1 VWAHQ
6 RRAEGKDIT
15 VDRVLIVEDEPDVG
29 QALTSSLTEHG
40 FSVERVA
47 TCAGALERMA
57 GVDLFLLDLGVA
69 DCHSLS
75 LCSRLSERA
84 GLVVISSHDEEADR
98 VAALELGADDYL
110 AKPFGLRELVARC
123 RSVLRRTRRHPG
135 AVVRTGDLEIDLE
148 RYEARHGGRPVP
160 LTTKELGLLVALARR
175 PGCLVRREDL
185 AEEVWGAGLWPVNRS
200 IDVHMSSLRRK
211 LGDSPRQ
218 PRHVQTVHGLG
229 FRLLT

>member
-1 VWAHQ
+1 
-6 RRAEGKDIT
+6 

-29 QALTSSLTEHG
+29 QALSYGLSEHG
-40 FSVERVA
+40 FSVDQVA
-47 TCAGALERMA
+47 TCAGAMARMV
-57 GVDLFLLDLGVA
+57 GVDLVLLDLGVA
-69 DCHSLS
+69 DFDSLAV
-75 LCSRLSERA
+75 CARLSELA
-84 GLVVISSHDEEADR
+84 GLVVISARDEEADR

-123 RSVLRRTRRHPG
+123 RSVLRRTRRQPG

-148 RYEARHGGRPVP
+148 RYEARHAGQPVP

-211 LGDSPRQ
+211 LGDSPRH

>member
-1 VWAHQ
+1 
-6 RRAEGKDIT
+6 

-29 QALTSSLTEHG
+29 QALTYSLTEHG
-40 FSVERVA
+40 FSVEQVA
-47 TCAGALERMA
+47 TCAGALERMM
-57 GVDLFLLDLGVA
+57 GVDLVLLDLGVA
-69 DCHSLS
+69 DCDSLA
-75 LCSRLSERA
+75 LCARLSELA
-84 GLVVISSHDEEADR
+84 GLVVISARDEEADR

-123 RSVLRRTRRHPG
+123 RSVLRRTRRQPG

-148 RYEARHGGRPVP
+148 RYEARHAGRPVP

-211 LGDSPRQ
+211 LGDSPRH